1 MFEVFDDLEITTQS
15 TVFFTCT
22 SLMYS
27 LSLDLHNNDALLY
40 NVMFINCVESYKSWN
55 FIKFIVEVIVLHFK
69 KKKEEK
75 RRQCDGGHAHES
87 RCSV

>member
-1 MFEVFDDLEITTQS
+1 MFEKCLALEITTQS

-27 LSLDLHNNDALLY
+27 LSLDLNNNDVLLY

-55 FIKFIVEVIVLHFK
+55 FIKFIFKVLVLHL
-69 KKKEEK
+69 
-75 RRQCDGGHAHES
+75 
-87 RCSV
+87 